1 MTKINWNKNLKVEE
15 VVLNLMHENQ
25 IPVQNSNVILH
36 NEFMILVE
44 TSNYSIMNAEN
55 KLGITG
61 RNLYNA
67 DEKIIDKSLIIK
79 REIVSEVGYYL
90 QRK

>member
-44 TSNYSIMNAEN
+44 TSNYSIIAYDMNAEN

-67 DEKIIDKSLIIK
+67 DEKIK
-79 REIVSEVGYYL
+79 RHCPAS
-90 QRK
+90 R